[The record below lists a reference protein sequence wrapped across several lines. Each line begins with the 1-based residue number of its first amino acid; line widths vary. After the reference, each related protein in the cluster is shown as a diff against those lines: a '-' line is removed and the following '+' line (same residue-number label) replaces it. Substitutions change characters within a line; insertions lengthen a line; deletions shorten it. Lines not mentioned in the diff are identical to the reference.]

1 MCKYLF
7 NYQIFFHVIYLP
19 TLAMPTVE
27 IQKIDT
33 RNGEYFVVWN
43 IVQNGGGKL
52 RKLELE
58 YGVVSS

>member
-1 MCKYLF
+1 
-7 NYQIFFHVIYLP
+7 
-19 TLAMPTVE
+19 MPTVE

-58 YGVVSS
+58 YGVVSSYNHFT